1 MNSNGLIVNAEH
13 SEHSKKVT
21 AGKGFNLNIEVKA
34 ANDMLFAQRLA
45 AMCNDRFN
53 KDVEFRSFRLTKKT
67 LTIPAKMSNNKWVE
81 ERTEQRMVMTKSTE
95 NSKPM
100 RGFSMKNFPKIL
112 SDMTKGE
119 QGHTIDGWREFHL
132 YSGECRF
139 QRIPIPDEDLKGD
152 VLIRQNV
159 TAKSVTKESVFLY
172 AHPRFNVKDPK
183 AIRDITKN
191 QSNRKWTYE
200 TLDETLE

>member
-1 MNSNGLIVNAEH
+1 
-13 SEHSKKVT
+13 
-21 AGKGFNLNIEVKA
+21 
-34 ANDMLFAQRLA
+34 MLFAQRLA
-45 AMCNDRFN
+45 KMCNDRKN

-67 LTIPAKMSNNKWVE
+67 LTIPAKKNVPG
-81 ERTEQRMVMTKSTE
+81 RYEQRMVMTKSME

-112 SDMTKGE
+112 SDMTAGE
-119 QGHTIDGWREFHL
+119 QGYTIDCWHRFHGKL
-132 YSGECRF
+132 VECRF
-139 QRIPIPDEDLKGD
+139 QRIPIPDEDLKED

-159 TAKSVTKESVFLY
+159 RSSSVTKESVFLY

-183 AIRDITKN
+183 AIRNITN
-191 QSNRKWTYE
+191 NESTNPRWTYE